1 MKIGYSQSDCTSG
14 DTFYAAKDTVYA
26 TGTATIPSYTISTSS
41 PYSIS
46 TSIPYDGNDFLS
58 KFNKYFKE
66 QAKEESL
73 LQVNIGEKK
82 INLTDKILQI
92 KKEQEVEFV
101 DIIERNP
108 NRVYEFVF
116 QDGTHI
122 KTVCAEEDL
131 EAFDLEFSF
140 YLALAK
146 YLYGN
151 IYTFE
156 NIYYH
161 KVYDL
166 MGDKHFIKVVNK
178 GMKLFKTS
186 QEQDKKIKEKERRI
200 KDIKKNHY
208 RKNERRKKAK
218 KEKELEELKNIIIE
232 ALNESK

>member
-14 DTFYAAKDTVYA
+14 DTIYAAKDTVYA
-26 TGTATIPSYTISTSS
+26 TGTATIPSYTISTS
-41 PYSIS
+41 
-46 TSIPYDGNDFLS
+46 TSYDTDSFLYN
-58 KFNKYFKE
+58 FNKHFKE

-82 INLTDKILQI
+82 INLTDKVLQI

-101 DIIERNP
+101 DVIERNP
-108 NRVYEFVF
+108 DRVYEFIF

-146 YLYGN
+146 YLYGD

-166 MGDKHFIKVVNK
+166 MGNKHFIKVVNK
-178 GMKLFKTS
+178 GMKLFKTL
-186 QEQDKKIKEKERRI
+186 QEQDKKTKEKERRI